1 MDTKSVASTDTR
13 AKRGLEIWCAHGEKI
28 RTMPNGG
35 LSVPSGDGERSYRV
49 QLVEPLKCGCRDWQ
63 RRRETCKHLYAAI
76 IWHAKMSATL
86 ARISEL

>member
-13 AKRGLEIWCAHGEKI
+13 AKRGLALWCEHGDQI
-28 RTMPNGG
+28 RVMPSGG
-35 LSVPSGDGERSYRV
+35 LSVPSSDGSTTYRV
-49 QLVEPLKCGCRDWQ
+49 QLMDPMRCGCPDWE
-63 RRRETCKHLYAAI
+63 RRRSTCKHLYAAI